1 MFIVLAIATIS
12 VMVVLRRFVFPA
24 ERDDPVI
31 AARMRRNLGRRG
43 LRRCP
48 HCDRLL
54 PIAQPDCPS
63 CGRVSEPEA

>member
-1 MFIVLAIATIS
+1 MVIVLAVATVS
-12 VMVVLRRFVFPA
+12 GMVVLRRFVFPA
-24 ERDDPVI
+24 ERDDP
-31 AARMRRNLGRRG
+31 AAVERISRNLGRRG

-54 PIAQPDCPS
+54 PISQPDCPY